1 MADKGTDSRLKLTV
15 TEVKERQPVGDKG
28 AVKLTFMATEGES
41 DKALSYFTFSS
52 RLFETIEQGKGKE
65 LDCDVNISTRN
76 WTGDD
81 GNVMTFT
88 DRKVTQI
95 YIDGQPVGGKR
106 FGGYGDSPEK
116 IASIEAQ
123 SRAKIISELWIAGKF
138 DGNDPEVKKL
148 RAWLTGGQVS
158 SSVGPKKAAPKQ
170 KAKEPEEDIFPEE
183 QSMGEKVAGDLRDLP
198 IVNLGNLFSACLHHF
213 KMNQSEVLKELGTS
227 SKEQISDPG
236 EAWLQIVEA
245 KS

>member
-1 MADKGTDSRLKLTV
+1 MADKGTDSRLKLTI

-52 RLFETIEQGKGKE
+52 RLFETIEKGGAI
-65 LDCDVNISTRN
+65 DCDVNISTRN

-123 SRAKIISELWIAGKF
+123 SRAKIISELWIAGVIDK
-138 DGNDPEVKKL
+138 DSAEVKKL
-148 RAWLTGGQVS
+148 RAWIMGETKTT
-158 SSVGPKKAAPKQ
+158 KKSESIEA
-170 KAKEPEEDIFPEE
+170 IFPEE
-183 QSMGEKVAGDLRDLP
+183 QSQGETVTGDLKGLP
-198 IVNLGNLFSACLHHF
+198 IRNLGDLFSACLHHF
-213 KMNQSEVLKELGTS
+213 KMNQSAVLKELGTS

-236 EAWLQIVEA
+236 EAWLQIVDT